1 MRSNRI
7 FISMYVLTDM
17 KLSNQL
23 PGLPSLALGCYAAR
37 TSKRLDV
44 LAA

>member
-17 KLSNQL
+17 KLSKESRA
-23 PGLPSLALGCYAAR
+23 P
-37 TSKRLDV
+37 RLRRPDATV
-44 LAA
+44 